1 MLIFGAETWVVNPH
15 MGKVL
20 GGLQDQ
26 VARRLIWRLPHW
38 RLDGIWEYILAE
50 ATGEEAVFEL
60 T

>member
-1 MLIFGAETWVVNPH
+1 MINPH
-15 MGKVL
+15 MGKDL